1 MTTSLKALSLAL
13 GLTALS
19 AAFIPAAHAQD
30 GYYPQSRGYASED
43 LRRLNQ
49 NDQVRVIR
57 QEYADQSGGRRIP
70 DDQMRFYLDQINRS
84 NWRFSQVRQDIAQS
98 IRGGGPQPGRDG
110 TIRCDSNGS
119 DPSTCRTPWPG
130 QSRIVRTVSDAQ
142 CVEGRSWQ
150 SQPGQIS
157 VSNGC
162 RAEFAEAPRP
172 VDFPRRGRVVDC
184 ESAGSRHNACTVPWS
199 GPSRLQRKLSKAKCV
214 EGRSWGSGPGQ
225 VWVSHGCRGQ
235 FTAAGGFNEVPGYGG
250 DYAVT
255 CNSVGGIVPTTCAWD
270 RSRGQPYLLQQLSG
284 VPCIDGQTWGY
295 SDRSGLWVSRG
306 CRARFG
312 DLTAAQRS
320 R

>member
-19 AAFIPAAHAQD
+19 AAFMPVTHAQN
-30 GYYPQSRGYASED
+30 GYYPQSRAYASED
-43 LRRLNQ
+43 PRRLNQ
-49 NDQVRVIR
+49 NDQVRVIS

-84 NWRFSQVRQDIAQS
+84 NWGFSQVRQDIAQS
-98 IRGGGPQPGRDG
+98 IHGGGQPGSNG

-119 DPSTCRTPWPG
+119 NPSTCRTPWPG
-130 QSRIVRTVSDAQ
+130 QSRLVRTVSDAK

-157 VSNGC
+157 VSHGC

-172 VDFPRRGRVVDC
+172 VDFPGQGRAMDC
-184 ESAGSRHNACTVPWS
+184 ESAGSRHNACTVPWG
-199 GPSRLQRKLSKAKCV
+199 GPSRLQRQLSKAKCV

-225 VWVSHGCRGQ
+225 VWVSRGCRGQ
-235 FTAAGGFNEVPGYGG
+235 FTAAAGFNGVPAYGG

-255 CNSVGGIVPTTCAWD
+255 CISVSGMVPTTCAWD

-295 SDRSGLWVSRG
+295 SDRNGLWVSRG

>member
-1 MTTSLKALSLAL
+1 MTTSHNSLALAL
-13 GLTALS
+13 GLAALS
-19 AAFIPAAHAQD
+19 VGFMPVIHAQN
-30 GYYPQSRGYASED
+30 GYSPQSRAYASED
-43 LRRLNQ
+43 LRRLNP
-49 NDQVRVIR
+49 NDQVRVIS

-84 NWRFSQVRQDIAQS
+84 NWGFSQIRQDIAQS
-98 IRGGGPQPGRDG
+98 ITGGGLQPGSNG

-130 QSRIVRTVSDAQ
+130 QSRIVRKISDAQ

-157 VSNGC
+157 VSHGC

-172 VDFPRRGRVVDC
+172 VDLPRAGRTMDC
-184 ESAGSRHNACTVPWS
+184 VSAGSRHNTCAVPWS
-199 GPSRLQRKLSKAKCV
+199 GPSRLQRRLSKAKCV

-235 FTAAGGFNEVPGYGG
+235 FTPAGGYESDPTYGD
-250 DYAVT
+250 DYAMT
-255 CNSVGGIVPTTCAWD
+255 CSSVGGSVPTTCAWD
-270 RSRGQPYLLQQLSG
+270 RSRGRPYLLQQLSG
-284 VPCIDGQTWGY
+284 VPCIQGQTWGY
-295 SDRSGLWVSRG
+295 SDRSGLWVSGG

-312 DLTAAQRS
+312 DLGTAQRS